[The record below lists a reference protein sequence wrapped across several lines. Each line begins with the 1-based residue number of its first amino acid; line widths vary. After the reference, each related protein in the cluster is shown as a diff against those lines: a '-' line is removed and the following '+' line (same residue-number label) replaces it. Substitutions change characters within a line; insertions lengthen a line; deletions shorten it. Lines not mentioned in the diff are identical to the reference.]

1 MTDPIADMLTRIRNA
16 VAASRSFV
24 VLPHSKIKEGIAGIL
39 KDNNF
44 IADFKVEDVD
54 GFKSI
59 TITLNEDGRDAAISN
74 LQRVSKPGRRI
85 YTSSQDIPL
94 ILGGR
99 GMVILST
106 SHGLMTG
113 REARKQG
120 LGGELICKV
129 W

>member
-16 VAASRSFV
+16 VAAARSYV
-24 VLPHSKIKEGIAGIL
+24 VMPHSKIKEGIAGIL

-44 IADFKVEDVD
+44 IADFKVEETD

-59 TITLNEDGRDAAISN
+59 VITINNDKHDVTISN
-74 LQRVSKPGRRI
+74 LQRVSKPGRRV
-85 YTSSQDIPL
+85 YASSQDIPL
-94 ILGGR
+94 VLGGR

-106 SHGLMTG
+106 SSGLMSG
-113 REARKQG
+113 RDARKHG